1 MTGLSEKQSKL
12 SELQRNINKVIVGKK
27 EVIDSLMIALLA
39 NGHVL
44 LEDVPGMGKTVLAKT
59 LAKSMNGAFKRI
71 QFTPDVLPS
80 DVTGI
85 NFYNPKEQ
93 QFELRLG
100 PIHTN
105 LLLADEINRATPR
118 AQSSLLE
125 AMEERQATIDGETI
139 PMPSPFFVIATQ
151 NPVESQGTFPL
162 PEAQMDRFLM
172 KLSLGYPSI
181 QEEREIIQ
189 RFRTEQPLAT
199 LEATIDLE
207 ELLEM
212 QEEVKQI
219 FISEAV
225 ETYLLELVQA
235 TREHSNV
242 EVGISPRG
250 TLAMM
255 RAAQA
260 KAYLE
265 QRSFVIPDD
274 IQLLAPKVFAHRLL
288 LSLDAQLHMT
298 ETDVLLEIMDSV
310 PVPLEE
316 VRGR

>member
-1 MTGLSEKQSKL
+1 MTGLSEKQSRL
-12 SELQRNINKVIVGKK
+12 SELQRNMNKVIVGKK
-27 EVIDSLMIALLA
+27 EVIDALMIALLA

-265 QRSFVIPDD
+265 QRGFVIPDD